1 MAYDFREGFAPPFHD
16 NFSWNAHQGL
26 GVRKEDGFV
35 ASLSWAEKGENIS
48 SVKPPSKAFHAFLS
62 TPGESCSFGESHVGH
77 KHQNTCTRQDQS
89 RWLSRI
95 SVPSSLPS
103 VQQVPFRMKGRQRP
117 CSKNLFVPHLVFI
130 SPDGLFFFFGVRNT
144 AQERETPHPPSHS
157 LSGFTAAMSSLINV
171 SLFHSPKF
179 RGPILETS
187 GCPELMFLFY
197 TVFKKKTKTKT
208 LISIT
213 YVLPN

>member
-26 GVRKEDGFV
+26 GRKEDGFV

-130 SPDGLFFFFGVRNT
+130 SPDGLFFFFFFWCLQYSPRKRN
-144 AQERETPHPPSHS
+144 SSSS
-157 LSGFTAAMSSLINV
+157 LSQPLRFYSCHEQLYQCLSLPLSKV
-171 SLFHSPKF
+171 
-179 RGPILETS
+179 
-187 GCPELMFLFY
+187 
-197 TVFKKKTKTKT
+197 
-208 LISIT
+208 
-213 YVLPN
+213 